1 MEFRS
6 IKTFHTIVKF
16 GSFYKAAEI
25 LNYSQPT
32 ISMRMKQLEQDL
44 GAQLFERGKNLQ
56 LTKAGKLFY
65 ERTGDLLTQYEAL
78 KHNLSDLKEE
88 EAGIINIGVS
98 EPTASLIFPEILKD
112 FLKDY
117 PKITVNIN
125 VDDANTCSQKLLDG
139 TIDFAV
145 CGEPELILENFYLPI
160 FYDTLNVIVSD
171 RHPLAQKKAVHLSDL
186 EGECFIFT
194 PANCPIRIQMEQH
207 LHKALGN
214 RYKKM
219 ELTSSMAHEYYV
231 RENIGISIFTSTA
244 HSKPLSGTTVI
255 PILNL
260 DIAPPIGLLTNRKA
274 DHFDPATKDLID
286 RLTKHFH
293 QRSKELRG
301 DPEEKSYKA
310 ITG

>member
-1 MEFRS
+1 MELRS

-44 GAQLFERGKNLQ
+44 GVLLFERGKSLQ

-65 ERTGDLLTQYEAL
+65 ERTGDLLMQYEAL

-112 FLKDY
+112 FLMDY
-117 PKITVNIN
+117 PKITVNIK

-145 CGEPELILENFYLPI
+145 CGEPELILENYYHPF

-171 RHPLAQKKAVHLSDL
+171 QHPLAEKKAVHLSDL
-186 EGECFIFT
+186 AEERFIFT
-194 PANCPIRIQMEQH
+194 PANCPIRLQIEQH
-207 LHKALGN
+207 LHRELGN
-214 RYKKM
+214 RYKKWSSQAACHM
-219 ELTSSMAHEYYV
+219 NITYVKTSEFQSLPAPHILN
-231 RENIGISIFTSTA
+231 RSTA
-244 HSKPLSGTTVI
+244 L
-255 PILNL
+255 
-260 DIAPPIGLLTNRKA
+260 
-274 DHFDPATKDLID
+274 
-286 RLTKHFH
+286 
-293 QRSKELRG
+293 
-301 DPEEKSYKA
+301 KSFQF
-310 ITG
+310 